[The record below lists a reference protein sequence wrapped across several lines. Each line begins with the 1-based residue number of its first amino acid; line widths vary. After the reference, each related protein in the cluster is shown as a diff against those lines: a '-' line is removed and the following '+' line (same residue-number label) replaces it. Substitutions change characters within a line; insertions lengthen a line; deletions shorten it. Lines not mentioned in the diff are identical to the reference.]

1 MNIIYR
7 NSLSITFAILSLA
20 LSLILFNTA
29 KKYLDL
35 DQYVKLSI
43 IIIFLVFFIINIF
56 LKKNLQKKSFYLFIY
71 IVLILY
77 SLNTMLGVYSIYLD
91 NQKKNY
97 IKNKSDEFDGRD
109 IFQFIEDNRAE
120 RKIILPYL
128 TPREFLIKNENFML
142 VSAASNKNYAQ
153 CNEAGNWKIIKTD
166 DFGFNNNLIID
177 KYDILLAGDSFAD
190 GTCVAKNNEIANKL
204 IANDFSTYTVGFAG
218 NGPVLSLAS
227 IIEIAK
233 YFEFRNLVWFIYRND
248 FFDLKWE
255 LSDKRLNKYF
265 NPEFKGYDLFDNK
278 GNIDDKY
285 INFIN
290 SQSKKNISFELKES
304 FLELK
309 FLEKYFSL
317 LNPSTESNKID
328 VKDFDKIFKSLVD
341 RNITN
346 NNQILIVYLPGYS
359 CFTNEKKIC
368 KNEFNKIKSSS
379 ETHQIKSINFM
390 DYIDKNNLS
399 FKTLF
404 NLEMK
409 DNHYSNYG
417 YEVLSSFVIKNLK

>member
-35 DQYVKLSI
+35 DQYIKLSI
-43 IIIFLVFFIINIF
+43 IIIFLVFFIINTF

-71 IVLILY
+71 VVLILY
-77 SLNTMLGVYSIYLD
+77 SLNTALGVYSIYLD

-109 IFQFIEDNRAE
+109 IFQFIEDNKAE
-120 RKIILPYL
+120 GKAILPYL

-153 CNEAGNWKIIKTD
+153 CNESGNWKIIKTD

-218 NGPVLSLAS
+218 NGPLLSLAS

-248 FFDLKWE
+248 FLDLKWE

-278 GNIDDKY
+278 GNIDNKY

-290 SQSKKNISFELKES
+290 SQSKKNINFELKES

-317 LNPSTESNKID
+317 LNTSTESNKID

-359 CFTNEKKIC
+359 CFTNEKKVC
-368 KNEFNKIKSSS
+368 RNEFNKIKSSS
-379 ETHQIKSINFM
+379 EAQRIKSINFM
-390 DYIDKNNLS
+390 NYIDKNNLP
-399 FKTLF
+399 FKAF
-404 NLEMK
+404 FSLEMK
-409 DNHYSNYG
+409 GNHYSNYG
-417 YEVLSSFVIKNLK
+417 YDVLSSFVIKNLK

>member
-7 NSLSITFAILSLA
+7 NSLSITFAILSLV
-20 LSLILFNTA
+20 LSLILFNAA

-35 DQYVKLSI
+35 DQYIKLSI

-56 LKKNLQKKSFYLFIY
+56 LKKNIQKKSFYLFIY
-71 IVLILY
+71 VVLILY
-77 SLNTMLGVYSIYLD
+77 SLNTVLGVYSIYLD

-97 IKNKSDEFDGRD
+97 IKNKSDEFDDRD
-109 IFQFIEDNRAE
+109 VFQFIQDNRAE
-120 RKIILPYL
+120 GKTILPYL

-153 CNEAGNWKIIKTD
+153 CNEAGHWKIIKTD
-166 DFGFNNNLIID
+166 NFGFNNSLIID

-218 NGPVLSLAS
+218 NGPLLSLAS

-233 YFEFRNLVWFIYRND
+233 YFEFKNLVWFIYRND
-248 FFDLKWE
+248 FLDLKWE

-278 GNIDDKY
+278 GNVDNKY

-317 LNPSTESNKID
+317 LNTSTESNKID
-328 VKDFDKIFKSLVD
+328 VKDFDKIFKNLVD
-341 RNITN
+341 RNIAN

-359 CFTNEKKIC
+359 CFTNEKEVC
-368 KNEFNKIKSSS
+368 RNEFNKIKSSS
-379 ETHQIKSINFM
+379 EVQQIKSINFM
-390 DYIDKNNLS
+390 NYIDKNNLP
-399 FKTLF
+399 FKAF
-404 NLEMK
+404 FSLEMK
-409 DNHYSNYG
+409 GNHYSNYG
-417 YEVLSSFVIKNLK
+417 YDVLSSFVIKNLK

>member
-7 NSLSITFAILSLA
+7 NSLSITFVILSLA

-43 IIIFLVFFIINIF
+43 IIIFLVFFITNIF

-71 IVLILY
+71 IVLISY
-77 SLNTMLGVYSIYLD
+77 SLNTMLGVYYIYLD

-317 LNPSTESNKID
+317 LNPSTESNKIG
-328 VKDFDKIFKSLVD
+328 VKDFDKIFKSLVE

-390 DYIDKNNLS
+390 DYIDKNNLF

>member
-71 IVLILY
+71 IVLISY
-77 SLNTMLGVYSIYLD
+77 SLNTVLGVYSIYLD

-109 IFQFIEDNRAE
+109 IFQFIEDSRAE

-317 LNPSTESNKID
+317 LNPSTESNKIG
-328 VKDFDKIFKSLVD
+328 VKDFDKIFKSLVE

>member
-71 IVLILY
+71 IVLISY

-317 LNPSTESNKID
+317 LNPSTESNKIG
-328 VKDFDKIFKSLVD
+328 VKDFNKIFKSLVE

>member
-109 IFQFIEDNRAE
+109 IFQFIEDSRAE

-317 LNPSTESNKID
+317 LNPSTESNKIG
-328 VKDFDKIFKSLVD
+328 VKDFDKIFKSLVE

-390 DYIDKNNLS
+390 DYIDKNNLA

>member
-71 IVLILY
+71 IVLISY

-97 IKNKSDEFDGRD
+97 IKSKSDEFDGRD
-109 IFQFIEDNRAE
+109 IFQFIEDNRAK

-317 LNPSTESNKID
+317 LNPSTESNKIG
-328 VKDFDKIFKSLVD
+328 VKDFNKIFKSLVE

>member
-43 IIIFLVFFIINIF
+43 IIIFLVFFITNIF

-71 IVLILY
+71 IVLISY

-218 NGPVLSLAS
+218 NGPLLSLAS

-317 LNPSTESNKID
+317 LNPSTESNKIG
-328 VKDFDKIFKSLVD
+328 VKDFDKIFKSLVE

>member
-43 IIIFLVFFIINIF
+43 IIIFLVFFITNIF

-71 IVLILY
+71 IVLISY

-317 LNPSTESNKID
+317 LNPSTESNKIG
-328 VKDFDKIFKSLVD
+328 VKDFDKIFKSLVE

>member
-71 IVLILY
+71 IVLISY

-91 NQKKNY
+91 NQKNNY
-97 IKNKSDEFDGRD
+97 IKNKSDEFDNRD
-109 IFQFIEDNRAE
+109 IFRFIQDNRAE
-120 RKIILPYL
+120 GKTILPYL

-218 NGPVLSLAS
+218 NGPLLSLAS
-227 IIEIAK
+227 IIEISK

-317 LNPSTESNKID
+317 LNPSTESNKIG
-328 VKDFDKIFKSLVD
+328 VKDFDKIFKSLVE

>member
-71 IVLILY
+71 IVLISY

-109 IFQFIEDNRAE
+109 IFQFIEDSRAE

-317 LNPSTESNKID
+317 LNPSTESNKIG
-328 VKDFDKIFKSLVD
+328 VKDFDKIFKSLVE

-379 ETHQIKSINFM
+379 KTHQIKSINFM

>member
-71 IVLILY
+71 IVLISY

-218 NGPVLSLAS
+218 NGPLLSLAS

-233 YFEFRNLVWFIYRND
+233 YFKFRNLVWFIYRND
-248 FFDLKWE
+248 FLDLKWE

-317 LNPSTESNKID
+317 LNPSTESNKIG

>member
-71 IVLILY
+71 IVLISY

-317 LNPSTESNKID
+317 LNPSTESNKIG
-328 VKDFDKIFKSLVD
+328 VKDFDKIFKSLVE

-399 FKTLF
+399 FKILF

>member
-1 MNIIYR
+1 
-7 NSLSITFAILSLA
+7 
-20 LSLILFNTA
+20 
-29 KKYLDL
+29 
-35 DQYVKLSI
+35 
-43 IIIFLVFFIINIF
+43 
-56 LKKNLQKKSFYLFIY
+56 
-71 IVLILY
+71 
-77 SLNTMLGVYSIYLD
+77 
-91 NQKKNY
+91 
-97 IKNKSDEFDGRD
+97 
-109 IFQFIEDNRAE
+109 
-120 RKIILPYL
+120 
-128 TPREFLIKNENFML
+128 ML

-317 LNPSTESNKID
+317 LNPSTESNKIG
-328 VKDFDKIFKSLVD
+328 VKDFDKIFKSLVE

-346 NNQILIVYLPGYS
+346 NNQILIVYLTGYS
-359 CFTNEKKIC
+359 CFTNEKK
-368 KNEFNKIKSSS
+368 
-379 ETHQIKSINFM
+379 
-390 DYIDKNNLS
+390 NLQ
-399 FKTLF
+399 KR
-404 NLEMK
+404 
-409 DNHYSNYG
+409 
-417 YEVLSSFVIKNLK
+417 I

>member
-7 NSLSITFAILSLA
+7 NSLSITFAILSLV

-35 DQYVKLSI
+35 DQYIKLSI
-43 IIIFLVFFIINIF
+43 IIIFLVFFIINTF
-56 LKKNLQKKSFYLFIY
+56 LKKNLQKKSFYLFVY
-71 IVLILY
+71 VVLILY
-77 SLNTMLGVYSIYLD
+77 SLNTVLGVYSIYLD

-109 IFQFIEDNRAE
+109 IFQFIQDNRVE
-120 RKIILPYL
+120 GKTILPYL

-166 DFGFNNNLIID
+166 DFGFNNSLIID

-218 NGPVLSLAS
+218 NGPLLSLAS

-248 FFDLKWE
+248 FLDLKWE

-278 GNIDDKY
+278 ENIDNKY

-317 LNPSTESNKID
+317 LNTSTESNKID
-328 VKDFDKIFKSLVD
+328 VKDFDKIFKNLVD

-359 CFTNEKKIC
+359 CFTNEKKVC

-379 ETHQIKSINFM
+379 EGQQIKSINFM
-390 DYIDKNNLS
+390 NYIDKNNLP
-399 FKTLF
+399 FKAF
-404 NLEMK
+404 FSLEMK
-409 DNHYSNYG
+409 GNHYSNYG
-417 YEVLSSFVIKNLK
+417 YDVLSNFVIKNLK

>member
-35 DQYVKLSI
+35 DQYIKLSI
-43 IIIFLVFFIINIF
+43 IIIFLVFFIINTF
-56 LKKNLQKKSFYLFIY
+56 LKKNLQKKSFYLFVY
-71 IVLILY
+71 VVLILY
-77 SLNTMLGVYSIYLD
+77 SLNTVLGVYSIYLD

-109 IFQFIEDNRAE
+109 IFQFIQDNRVE
-120 RKIILPYL
+120 GKTILPYL

-166 DFGFNNNLIID
+166 DFGFNNSLIID

-218 NGPVLSLAS
+218 NGPLLSLAS

-248 FFDLKWE
+248 FLDLKWE

-278 GNIDDKY
+278 ENIDNKY

-317 LNPSTESNKID
+317 LNTSTESNKID
-328 VKDFDKIFKSLVD
+328 VKDFDKIFKNLVD

-359 CFTNEKKIC
+359 CFTNEKKVC

-379 ETHQIKSINFM
+379 EGQQIKSINFM
-390 DYIDKNNLS
+390 NYIDKNNLP
-399 FKTLF
+399 FKAF
-404 NLEMK
+404 FSLEMK
-409 DNHYSNYG
+409 GNHYSNYG
-417 YEVLSSFVIKNLK
+417 YDVLSSFVIKNLK

>member
-43 IIIFLVFFIINIF
+43 IIIFLVFFITNIF

-71 IVLILY
+71 IVLISY

-109 IFQFIEDNRAE
+109 IFQFIEDNRAK

-317 LNPSTESNKID
+317 LNPSTESNKIG
-328 VKDFDKIFKSLVD
+328 VKDFDKIFKSLVE

-390 DYIDKNNLS
+390 DYIDKNNLA

>member
-233 YFEFRNLVWFIYRND
+233 YFEFKNLVWFIYRND

-317 LNPSTESNKID
+317 LNPSTESNKIG

-368 KNEFNKIKSSS
+368 RNEFNKIKSSS

>member
-43 IIIFLVFFIINIF
+43 IIIFLVFFITNIF

-71 IVLILY
+71 IVLISY

-109 IFQFIEDNRAE
+109 LFQFIEDNRAE

-153 CNEAGNWKIIKTD
+153 CNETGNWKIIKTD
-166 DFGFNNNLIID
+166 NFGFNNNLIID

-218 NGPVLSLAS
+218 NGPLLSLAS

-278 GNIDDKY
+278 ENIDDKY

-317 LNPSTESNKID
+317 LNPSTESNKIG
-328 VKDFDKIFKSLVD
+328 VKDFDKIFKSLVE

>member
-71 IVLILY
+71 IVLISY

-109 IFQFIEDNRAE
+109 IFQFIEDSRAE

-317 LNPSTESNKID
+317 LNPSTESNKIG
-328 VKDFDKIFKSLVD
+328 VKDFNKIFKSLVE

>member
-71 IVLILY
+71 IVLISY

-317 LNPSTESNKID
+317 LNPSTESNKIG

>member
-71 IVLILY
+71 IVLISY

-109 IFQFIEDNRAE
+109 IFQFIEDSRAE

-317 LNPSTESNKID
+317 LNPSTESNKIG
-328 VKDFDKIFKSLVD
+328 VKDFDKIFKSLVE

>member
-35 DQYVKLSI
+35 DQYIKLSI

-56 LKKNLQKKSFYLFIY
+56 LKKNIQKKSFYLFIY
-71 IVLILY
+71 VVLISY
-77 SLNTMLGVYSIYLD
+77 SLNTVLGVYSIYLD

-109 IFQFIEDNRAE
+109 IFQFIQDNRAE
-120 RKIILPYL
+120 GKTILPYL

-218 NGPVLSLAS
+218 NGPLLSLAS

-233 YFEFRNLVWFIYRND
+233 YFKFRNLVWFIYRND
-248 FFDLKWE
+248 FLDLKWE

-278 GNIDDKY
+278 GNIDNKY

-317 LNPSTESNKID
+317 LNTSTESNKID

-368 KNEFNKIKSSS
+368 KNEFDKIKSSS

-390 DYIDKNNLS
+390 DYIDKNNLF

>member
-43 IIIFLVFFIINIF
+43 IIIFLVFFITNIF

-71 IVLILY
+71 IVLISY
-77 SLNTMLGVYSIYLD
+77 SLNTMLGVYYIYLD

-317 LNPSTESNKID
+317 LNPSTESNKIG
-328 VKDFDKIFKSLVD
+328 VKDFDKIFKSLVE

>member
-71 IVLILY
+71 IVLISY

-109 IFQFIEDNRAE
+109 IFQFIEDNRAK

-317 LNPSTESNKID
+317 LNPSTESNKIG
-328 VKDFDKIFKSLVD
+328 VKDFDKIFKSLVE

>member
-71 IVLILY
+71 IVLISY
-77 SLNTMLGVYSIYLD
+77 SLNTMLGVYAIYLD

-97 IKNKSDEFDGRD
+97 IKSKSDEFDGRD
-109 IFQFIEDNRAE
+109 IFQFIEDNRAK

-317 LNPSTESNKID
+317 LNPSTESNKIG
-328 VKDFDKIFKSLVD
+328 VKDFNKIFKSLVE

>member
-71 IVLILY
+71 IVLISY

-233 YFEFRNLVWFIYRND
+233 YFEFKNLVWFIYRND

-317 LNPSTESNKID
+317 LNPSTESNKIG

-368 KNEFNKIKSSS
+368 RNEFNKIKSSS

>member
-71 IVLILY
+71 IVLISY

-317 LNPSTESNKID
+317 LNPSTESNKIG
-328 VKDFDKIFKSLVD
+328 VKDFDKIFKSLVE

>member
-71 IVLILY
+71 IVLISY

-317 LNPSTESNKID
+317 LNPSTESNKIG
-328 VKDFDKIFKSLVD
+328 VKDFDKIFKSLVE

-390 DYIDKNNLS
+390 DYIDKNNLA

>member
-1 MNIIYR
+1 MNTIYR

-35 DQYVKLSI
+35 GQYIKLSI

-56 LKKNLQKKSFYLFIY
+56 LKKNLQKKSFYLFVY
-71 IVLILY
+71 VVLILY
-77 SLNTMLGVYSIYLD
+77 SLNTVLGVYSIYLD

-218 NGPVLSLAS
+218 NGPLLSLAS

-248 FFDLKWE
+248 FLDLKWE

-265 NPEFKGYDLFDNK
+265 NPEFKGYDLFDNN
-278 GNIDDKY
+278 GNIDNKY

-317 LNPSTESNKID
+317 LNTSTESNKID

-359 CFTNEKKIC
+359 CFTNEKKVC

-379 ETHQIKSINFM
+379 EGQQIKSINFM
-390 DYIDKNNLS
+390 NYIDKNNLP
-399 FKTLF
+399 FKAF
-404 NLEMK
+404 FSLEMRG
-409 DNHYSNYG
+409 NHYSNYG
-417 YEVLSSFVIKNLK
+417 YDVLSNFVIKNLK

>member
-71 IVLILY
+71 IVLISY
-77 SLNTMLGVYSIYLD
+77 SLNTMLGVYYIYLD

-317 LNPSTESNKID
+317 LNPSTESNKIG
-328 VKDFDKIFKSLVD
+328 VKDFDKIFKSLVE